1 MLVSVNKPCHVPH
14 ASPYNFYGKMFWYVQ
29 EMSHI
34 LVTRFQGTNL
44 KRLAVELLRVCPN
57 SALEIRKRKR
67 KRMTIENHFALHANV
82 ITDICSVI
90 YKR

>member
-1 MLVSVNKPCHVPH
+1 MLVTVNELCHVPH
-14 ASPYNFYGKMFWYVQ
+14 ASPYNFYGKMFWYIQ

-34 LVTRFQGTNL
+34 LVIRFQGTNL

-57 SALEIRKRKR
+57 SALEIRKR
-67 KRMTIENHFALHANV
+67 MTIEKHFALHANV

>member
-1 MLVSVNKPCHVPH
+1 
-14 ASPYNFYGKMFWYVQ
+14 
-29 EMSHI
+29 MSHI

-67 KRMTIENHFALHANV
+67 KRMAIEKHFALHPNV
-82 ITDICSVI
+82 ITDIYSVI